1 MLLFII
7 FALFNAAPEHFA
19 VTEDENASAGED
31 LIAVITFGYKTFLRL
46 IPIILLL
53 LPIAGCVMCIAEI
66 FTSYVET
73 FGDKA
78 VLDTMEMFTKSSIL
92 GLFLTTGF
100 IPLIACVLGAACG
113 VVAFYCVPGVME
125 TENLLVAIVL
135 GAASGLSATGTNQ
148 VAKQLTKTTTKED
161 TENESA

>member
-1 MLLFII
+1 MFNEIATIPALAAIVYTII
-7 FALFNAAPEHFA
+7 DITKTAMGG
-19 VTEDENASAGED
+19 DEK
-31 LIAVITFGYKTFLRL
+31 FRR
-46 IPIILLL
+46 
-53 LPIAGCVMCIAEI
+53 
-66 FTSYVET
+66 
-73 FGDKA
+73 
-78 VLDTMEMFTKSSIL
+78 
-92 GLFLTTGF
+92 F
-100 IPLIACVLGAACG
+100 IPLIACILGAVCG

>member
-1 MLLFII
+1 MFNEIATI
-7 FALFNAAPEHFA
+7 PALAAIVYTLIDITKTA
-19 VTEDENASAGED
+19 MGGDEK
-31 LIAVITFGYKTFLRL
+31 FRR
-46 IPIILLL
+46 
-53 LPIAGCVMCIAEI
+53 
-66 FTSYVET
+66 
-73 FGDKA
+73 
-78 VLDTMEMFTKSSIL
+78 
-92 GLFLTTGF
+92 F

-148 VAKQLTKTTTKED
+148 VAKQLTKTTKEA

>member
-1 MLLFII
+1 MFNEIATIPALAAIVYTII
-7 FALFNAAPEHFA
+7 DITKTAMGG
-19 VTEDENASAGED
+19 DEK
-31 LIAVITFGYKTFLRL
+31 FRR
-46 IPIILLL
+46 
-53 LPIAGCVMCIAEI
+53 
-66 FTSYVET
+66 
-73 FGDKA
+73 
-78 VLDTMEMFTKSSIL
+78 
-92 GLFLTTGF
+92 F

-148 VAKQLTKTTTKED
+148 VAKQLTKPKKED